1 MSENA
6 VMYAAVYDDTGTA
19 LADLDAFEQL
29 HTQKLLGDFDAAVV
43 DKEDGHP
50 HIVKRV
56 DRPRIHVIPELV
68 GAGVLKRKE
77 LHELADELGENEAAL
92 VVVGEPTLEK
102 GFDQAV
108 THAAKTMQHEFD
120 TATDALAEELKQG
133 EKS

>member
-1 MSENA
+1 MTENA
-6 VMYAAVYDDTGTA
+6 VMYAAVYDDAGA
-19 LADLDAFEQL
+19 AVADLDALEQI
-29 HTQKLLGDFDAAVV
+29 HSQQVLGDYDAAVV

-133 EKS
+133 DKS

>member
-133 EKS
+133 DKS

>member
-1 MSENA
+1 MAQNA
-6 VMYAAVYDDTGTA
+6 MLYTAVYDDTVTA
-19 LADLDAFEQL
+19 LGDLDAFEQL
-29 HTQKLLGDFDAAVV
+29 HKQQFVGDYDAAVV
-43 DKEDGHP
+43 DKEDGQP
-50 HIVKRV
+50 HIVRRV
-56 DRPRIHVIPELV
+56 DRPRIHVIPELL
-68 GAGVLKRKE
+68 GAGTLKRKE
-77 LHELADELGENEAAL
+77 LHELADALAENEAAL

>member
-1 MSENA
+1 MAQNA
-6 VMYAAVYDDTGTA
+6 MLYTAVYDNTESA

-29 HTQKLLGDFDAAVV
+29 HREQVLGDYDAAVV

-56 DRPRIHVIPELV
+56 DRPRIHVIPELL
-68 GAGVLKRKE
+68 GAGTLKRKE
-77 LHELADELGENEAAL
+77 LHELADELRENEAAL

-108 THAAKTMQHEFD
+108 THAAKTMEHEFD

-133 EKS
+133 SKQ